1 MVSYGHKWIDR
12 GVYAANSA
20 AFRINT
26 DFDGGVWS
34 RLAEGDKPATP
45 FGEHAFQACALS
57 RSAILPGAG
66 GAMPKRAHS
75 RPTPAQ
81 AAAIDAE
88 NAGGGAIN
96 TGER

>member
-1 MVSYGHKWIDR
+1 M
-12 GVYAANSA
+12 
-20 AFRINT
+20 
-26 DFDGGVWS
+26 
-34 RLAEGDKPATP
+34 AEGAGFEPATP

-57 RSAILPGAG
+57 HSAIPPRRGRGHAT
-66 GAMPKRAHS
+66 AKRAHHTR